1 MTILKHFLER
11 VPDRPNFSV
20 FHYIHYVPTARR
32 KDLYPIL
39 KKQRQLARNLESKLI
54 AKCAKQKTLKR
65 PPKKVAKANPKCS
78 GAKSKSTR
86 GGKSGGNDGTKT
98 KEEVMVEFEV
108 AAVKLKV
115 VVVVELNLAF
125 QNQSYL

>member
-1 MTILKHFLER
+1 MQNA
-11 VPDRPNFSV
+11 P
-20 FHYIHYVPTARR
+20 
-32 KDLYPIL
+32 
-39 KKQRQLARNLESKLI
+39 
-54 AKCAKQKTLKR
+54 KQKTLKR
-65 PPKKVAKANPKCS
+65 PPKKVAKVNPKCS
-78 GAKSKSTR
+78 GAKSKSIR

-125 QNQSYL
+125 QNQSYLYNPYTLRCIETNYGLFFTVNRIIRSFNKNY